1 VAGPPGGILKGVSAR
16 TAAALVLALSAAFLF
31 ALSNVL
37 EQREAEQLPDE
48 EALRLGL
55 VAKLARR
62 PRWLAGFGIDVGGY
76 VAHAAALGFASL
88 VFVQPLLV
96 TSLVFALLL
105 RSAITGQP
113 LRRRDLLA
121 ALVLAA
127 GLAFFLLGVSR
138 HGGRLQAPGARWAL
152 AAPWILVTIVVCVAV
167 GRRRSGPPRALLLG
181 LAAGVSFGVTA
192 ALTKTFVHLLG
203 SGVVPMLQH
212 WEPYALAVTTVSGL
226 VLAQSSFQAGSL
238 AASIAALEVA
248 EPAVATALG
257 IGLFEER
264 IHTNGVLYQVSLPI
278 AMLAILVGIIAL
290 SRATTEDVEGPI
302 ELVPDSATPRPA

>member
-1 VAGPPGGILKGVSAR
+1 VSAR

-48 EALRLGL
+48 DALSLGL

-62 PRWLAGFGIDVGGY
+62 PRWLAGFGVDVGGY
-76 VAHAAALGFASL
+76 VSHAAALGFASL

-96 TSLVFALLL
+96 TSLLFALLL
-105 RSAITGQP
+105 RAAITGQP
-113 LRRRDLLA
+113 LRRRDLFA

-138 HGGRLQAPGARWAL
+138 HGGRLQAPATRWAL
-152 AAPWILVTIVVCVAV
+152 AAPWILATIAVCVAV
-167 GRRRSGPPRALLLG
+167 GRRRSGPQRALLLG
-181 LAAGVSFGVTA
+181 LAAGVSFGVSA

-212 WEPYALAVTTVSGL
+212 WEPYALAVAAISGL
-226 VLAQSSFQAGSL
+226 VLAQSSFQAGAL

-248 EPAVATALG
+248 EPVVAAALG
-257 IGLFEER
+257 IGLFQER
-264 IHTNGVLYQVSLPI
+264 IHTNGVVYPVGLPI
-278 AMLAILVGIIAL
+278 AMLAMLAGVISL
-290 SRATTEDVEGPI
+290 SRATTEDTEPPVELI
-302 ELVPDSATPRPA
+302 RDSATPRPA